1 MTTLRNRLNN
11 PKTLVFLGT
20 LMLAI
25 ASICRFLTPRFR
37 PDYVDGVTGL
47 LYGMS
52 FAFLLMSVIRKNRR
66 PASAAEDGPCSRP

>member
-1 MTTLRNRLNN
+1 MRNRLKN

-25 ASICRFLTPRFR
+25 ASLCRLLTPRFR
-37 PDYVDGVTGL
+37 PDLVDGVTGL

-66 PASAAEDGPCSRP
+66 PATAAEDRPCTRP

>member
-37 PDYVDGVTGL
+37 PDYL
-47 LYGMS
+47 LS
-52 FAFLLMSVIRKNRR
+52 KPRA
-66 PASAAEDGPCSRP
+66 